1 MVGVFA
7 CSDVLPMGFGPWTL
21 DLGLWTL
28 DFGLWTLEVG
38 LFFEL
43 HRQRVLVGIPSDP
56 IEFEIIRPAAIHSRN
71 QIEHIMPVVVRRTQR
86 RPSVLCCEKLI
97 GFRRFAHSLVRINF
111 GANRM
116 SYGD

>member
-7 CSDVLPMGFGPWTL
+7 CSDVSPMGLGRWPLDSGPWTL
-21 DLGLWTL
+21 D
-28 DFGLWTLEVG
+28 FG

-43 HRQRVLVGIPSDP
+43 HRQRVLVGIPSAP

-97 GFRRFAHSLVRINF
+97 GFRRFAHSLVRIHF

-116 SYGD
+116 SY